1 MTTVSIDKQSAPGIA
16 PGMSPAPRVPSAPEI
31 TPAPRNAPAPS
42 AGVGSRGRLVV
53 PPRRYKVGEL
63 VAATGLSRQTLHNY
77 TKWGLIGE
85 AGWTAGGHRLYDE
98 AVFARLERVMQLK
111 ARHTVEKVRELLEL
125 EDAQEQA
132 A

>member
-1 MTTVSIDKQSAPGIA
+1 MTTVSIDKQSD
-16 PGMSPAPRVPSAPEI
+16 PRI
-31 TPAPRNAPAPS
+31 TPAPSANSTAPALATSPV
-42 AGVGSRGRLVV
+42 GVGSRGRLVV

-85 AGWTAGGHRLYDE
+85 ASWTAGGHRLYDE
-98 AVFARLERVMQLK
+98 TVFARLERVMQLK
-111 ARHTVEKVRELLEL
+111 AKHTVEKVRELLEL
-125 EDAQEQA
+125 EDAKEQA

>member
-1 MTTVSIDKQSAPGIA
+1 MTTVSIDKQSAERMTQA
-16 PGMSPAPRVPSAPEI
+16 PPEASAAQARLASP
-31 TPAPRNAPAPS
+31 

-85 AGWTAGGHRLYDE
+85 ASWTAGGHRLYDE
-98 AVFARLERVMQLK
+98 TVFARLERVMQLK
-111 ARHTVEKVRELLEL
+111 AKHTVEKVRELLEL
-125 EDAQEQA
+125 EEEAKEQA

>member
-1 MTTVSIDKQSAPGIA
+1 MTTVSIDKQSAEH
-16 PGMSPAPRVPSAPEI
+16 VPPV
-31 TPAPRNAPAPS
+31 PPL
-42 AGVGSRGRLVV
+42 GVGSRSSGGRLVV

-85 AGWTAGGHRLYDE
+85 ASWTAGGHRLYDE
-98 AVFARLERVMQLK
+98 TVFARLERVMQLK
-111 ARHTVEKVRELLEL
+111 AKHTVEQVRELLKL
-125 EDAQEQA
+125 EDNQEQA